1 MIDFQSVRSV
11 AVLTGAG
18 ISAESGVPTFRGED
32 GLWRQYRVEDLAT
45 PQAFRRNPT
54 LVWEWYDWRRELIS
68 NCQPNQAH
76 LTLAEMEQALPD
88 FALITQNV
96 DGLHRRAGSQ
106 KVVEFH
112 GNLWDVRC
120 VAEGTVREYLDV
132 PLPEV
137 PPRCRC
143 GALLRPNV
151 VWFGESLP
159 AGAIAAAQEVA
170 MSCDLMLVIGT
181 SGVVQPAAS
190 VPLWAKQGGA
200 YVIEINVQRTPIST
214 YADEVILG
222 PAAVEVPKLWAQ
234 WLRRER
240 SAERRGTL

>member
-1 MIDFQSVRSV
+1 MTDFQSVRSV

-18 ISAESGVPTFRGED
+18 ISAESGVPTFRGKD
-32 GLWRQYRVEDLAT
+32 GLWRHYRVEDLAT
-45 PQAFRRNPT
+45 PEAFRRNPT
-54 LVWEWYDWRRELIS
+54 LVWEWYDWRRELIA

-76 LTLAEMEQALPD
+76 LILAEMEKALPD
-88 FALITQNV
+88 FTLITQNV

-120 VAEGTVREYLDV
+120 VAGTAQQCRGTVREYRDV

-137 PPRCRC
+137 PPRCQC

-151 VWFGESLP
+151 VWFGEPLP
-159 AGAIAAAQEVA
+159 AGAIAAAQEAA

-181 SGVVQPAAS
+181 SSVVHPAAS

-200 YVIEINVQRTPIST
+200 YLIEINVQRTTIST

-222 PAAVEVPKLWAQ
+222 PAAVEVPKLWAE
-234 WLRRER
+234 WRKALE
-240 SAERRGTL
+240 

>member
-1 MIDFQSVRSV
+1 MMDFQSVRSV

-54 LVWEWYDWRRELIS
+54 LVWEWYDWRRELIA

-88 FALITQNV
+88 FTLITQNV

-137 PPRCRC
+137 PPRCQC

-181 SGVVQPAAS
+181 SGVVHPAAS
-190 VPLWAKQGGA
+190 MPLWAKRGGA
-200 YVIEINVQRTPIST
+200 YLVEINVQRTPIST

-222 PAAVEVPKLWAQ
+222 QAAVEVPNLWAK
-234 WLRRER
+234 WRE
-240 SAERRGTL
+240 AL